1 MFTGIIEEI
10 GKVVSFK
17 KSAHGADLKISAKT
31 VLEDVKLGESIAVN
45 GVCETVVAFDN
56 TTFEVNVSDETL
68 RVSNLSNLKQGDFV
82 NLERALK
89 LSDRLSGHI
98 VSGHVDLT
106 TKFIKKEKLGEFYNM
121 EFAVTPDFR
130 KYIVK
135 KGSITINGISLTV
148 AEIQDRTVTV
158 AVIPH
163 TYENTNLSEMKI
175 GSVVNIE
182 TDVFAKYIEKFLL
195 NEKTTSIISEDFLKE
210 NGFM

>member
-68 RVSNLSNLKQGDFV
+68 KVSNLSDLKQGDFV

-135 KGSITINGISLTV
+135 KGSITINGISLTIADIKSESFV
-148 AEIQDRTVTV
+148 V

-163 TYENTNLSEMKI
+163 TFENTNLKELKNNDI
-175 GSVVNIE
+175 VNIE
-182 TDVFAKYIEKFLL
+182 TDILAKYIENFVVGKEKKEITMNFL
-195 NEKTTSIISEDFLKE
+195 EE
-210 NGFM
+210 NGFL

>member
-135 KGSITINGISLTV
+135 KGSITINGISLTIADIKPESLV
-148 AEIQDRTVTV
+148 V

-163 TYENTNLSEMKI
+163 TFENTNLKELKNNDI
-175 GSVVNIE
+175 VNIE
-182 TDVFAKYIEKFLL
+182 TDILAKYIENFVLGKEKKEITMNFL
-195 NEKTTSIISEDFLKE
+195 EE
-210 NGFM
+210 NGFL

>member
-17 KSAHGADLKISAKT
+17 KSAHGADLKISAQT
-31 VLEDVKLGESIAVN
+31 VLENVKLGESIAVN

-68 RVSNLSNLKQGDFV
+68 RVSNLSDLKQGDFV

-135 KGSITINGISLTV
+135 KGSITINGISLTIADIKSESFV
-148 AEIQDRTVTV
+148 V

-163 TYENTNLSEMKI
+163 TFENTNLKELKNNDI
-175 GSVVNIE
+175 VNIE
-182 TDVFAKYIEKFLL
+182 TDILAKYIENFVVGKEKKEITMNFL
-195 NEKTTSIISEDFLKE
+195 EE
-210 NGFM
+210 NGFL

>member
-17 KSAHGADLKISAKT
+17 KSAHGADLKISAQT

-68 RVSNLSNLKQGDFV
+68 RVSNLSDLKQGDFL

-135 KGSITINGISLTV
+135 KGSITINGISLTIADIKSESFV
-148 AEIQDRTVTV
+148 V

-163 TYENTNLSEMKI
+163 TFENTNLKELKNNDI
-175 GSVVNIE
+175 VNIE
-182 TDVFAKYIEKFLL
+182 TDILAKYIENFVVGKEKKEITMNFL
-195 NEKTTSIISEDFLKE
+195 EE
-210 NGFM
+210 NGFL

>member
-31 VLEDVKLGESIAVN
+31 VLEDVKIGESIAVN

-106 TKFIKKEKLGEFYNM
+106 TKFLKKEKLGEFYNM

-135 KGSITINGISLTV
+135 KGSITINGISLTIADIKPESFV
-148 AEIQDRTVTV
+148 V

-163 TYENTNLSEMKI
+163 TFENTNLKELKNNDI
-175 GSVVNIE
+175 VNIE
-182 TDVFAKYIEKFLL
+182 TDILAKYIENFVVGKEKKEITMNFL
-195 NEKTTSIISEDFLKE
+195 EE
-210 NGFM
+210 NGFL

>member
-98 VSGHVDLT
+98 VSGHVDLA

-135 KGSITINGISLTV
+135 KGSITISGISLTIADIKSESFV
-148 AEIQDRTVTV
+148 V

-163 TYENTNLSEMKI
+163 TFENTNLKELKNNDI
-175 GSVVNIE
+175 VNIE
-182 TDVFAKYIEKFLL
+182 TDILAKYIENFVVGKEKKEITMNFL
-195 NEKTTSIISEDFLKE
+195 EE
-210 NGFM
+210 NGFL

>member
-17 KSAHGADLKISAKT
+17 KSAHGADLKISAQT

-68 RVSNLSNLKQGDFV
+68 RVSNLYDLKQGDFV

-135 KGSITINGISLTV
+135 KGSITINGISLTIADIKTESFV
-148 AEIQDRTVTV
+148 V

-163 TYENTNLSEMKI
+163 TFENTNLKELKNNDI
-175 GSVVNIE
+175 VNIE
-182 TDVFAKYIEKFLL
+182 TDILAKYIENFVVGKEKKEITMNFL
-195 NEKTTSIISEDFLKE
+195 EE
-210 NGFM
+210 NGFL

>member
-68 RVSNLSNLKQGDFV
+68 KVSNLSNLKQGDFV

-135 KGSITINGISLTV
+135 KGSITINGISLTIADIKPESFV
-148 AEIQDRTVTV
+148 V

-163 TYENTNLSEMKI
+163 TFENTNLKELKNNDI
-175 GSVVNIE
+175 VNIE
-182 TDVFAKYIEKFLL
+182 TDILAKYIENFVVGKEKKEITMNFL
-195 NEKTTSIISEDFLKE
+195 EE
-210 NGFM
+210 NGFL

>member
-135 KGSITINGISLTV
+135 KGSITINGISLTIADIKPESLV
-148 AEIQDRTVTV
+148 V

-163 TYENTNLSEMKI
+163 TFENTNLKELKNNDI
-175 GSVVNIE
+175 VNIE
-182 TDVFAKYIEKFLL
+182 TDILAKYIENFVVGKEKKEITMNFL
-195 NEKTTSIISEDFLKE
+195 EE
-210 NGFM
+210 NGFL

>member
-68 RVSNLSNLKQGDFV
+68 RVSNLSDLKQGDFV

-89 LSDRLSGHI
+89 LSDRLSGHV

-106 TKFIKKEKLGEFYNM
+106 TRFVKKEKLGEFYNM
-121 EFAVTPDFR
+121 EFAVMPEFR

-135 KGSITINGISLTV
+135 KGSITINGISLTIADINPESFV
-148 AEIQDRTVTV
+148 V

-163 TYENTNLSEMKI
+163 TFENTNLKELKNNDI
-175 GSVVNIE
+175 VNIE
-182 TDVFAKYIEKFLL
+182 TDILAKYIENFVVGKEKKEITMNFL
-195 NEKTTSIISEDFLKE
+195 EE
-210 NGFM
+210 NGFL

>member
-1 MFTGIIEEI
+1 MEEKRKREEI

-135 KGSITINGISLTV
+135 KGSITINGISLTIADIKPESFV
-148 AEIQDRTVTV
+148 V
-158 AVIPH
+158 AVVPH
-163 TYENTNLSEMKI
+163 TFENTNLKELKNNDI
-175 GSVVNIE
+175 VNIE
-182 TDVFAKYIEKFLL
+182 TDILAKYIENFVVGKEKKEITMNFL
-195 NEKTTSIISEDFLKE
+195 EE
-210 NGFM
+210 NGFL

>member
-135 KGSITINGISLTV
+135 KGSITINGISLTIADIKPESFV
-148 AEIQDRTVTV
+148 V

-163 TYENTNLSEMKI
+163 TFENTNLKELKNNDI
-175 GSVVNIE
+175 VNIE
-182 TDVFAKYIEKFLL
+182 TDILAKYIENFVVGKEKKEITMNFL
-195 NEKTTSIISEDFLKE
+195 EE
-210 NGFM
+210 NGFL

>member
-17 KSAHGADLKISAKT
+17 KSMHGADLKISAKT

-135 KGSITINGISLTV
+135 KGSITINGISLTIADIKSESFV
-148 AEIQDRTVTV
+148 V

-163 TYENTNLSEMKI
+163 TFENTNLKELKNNDI
-175 GSVVNIE
+175 VNIE
-182 TDVFAKYIEKFLL
+182 TDILAKYIENFVVGKEKKEITMNFL
-195 NEKTTSIISEDFLKE
+195 EE
-210 NGFM
+210 NGFL

>member
-17 KSAHGADLKISAKT
+17 KSAHGADWKISAKA
-31 VLEDVKLGESIAVN
+31 VLEGVELGESIAVN

-135 KGSITINGISLTV
+135 KGSITINGISLTIADIKPESFV
-148 AEIQDRTVTV
+148 V

-163 TYENTNLSEMKI
+163 TFENTNLKELKNNDI
-175 GSVVNIE
+175 VNIE
-182 TDVFAKYIEKFLL
+182 TDILAKYIENFVVGKEKKEITMNFL
-195 NEKTTSIISEDFLKE
+195 EE
-210 NGFM
+210 NGFL